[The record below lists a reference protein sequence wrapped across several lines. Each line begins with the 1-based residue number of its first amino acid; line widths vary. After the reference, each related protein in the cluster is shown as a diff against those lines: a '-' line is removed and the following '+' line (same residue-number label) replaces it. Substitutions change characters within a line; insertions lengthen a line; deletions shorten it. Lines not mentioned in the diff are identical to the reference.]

1 MADDDAGLGGIDR
14 NGDFVAG
21 ALNVDMRN
29 ARRVEL
35 FLEHFAQVEVFHQ
48 IVGKIL
54 LARIPFGAPVQNH
67 AHTGAMGINFLTHF
81 LSSYFWSSTTVI
93 WLVRL

>member
-1 MADDDAGLGGIDR
+1 MPVNFSISFLQRFHARALVADDDAGLGGIDR

-54 LARIPFGAPVQNH
+54 LARIP
-67 AHTGAMGINFLTHF
+67 
-81 LSSYFWSSTTVI
+81 SW
-93 WLVRL
+93 